1 MSRAFVKEDERE
13 TEVVAKRPQRQ
24 HPYYVTPEGYEQ
36 LARRMAAAQ
45 AAGDEREAEQV
56 QERIEAAIVVRPED
70 QPKDTVHF
78 GASVT
83 VETPDKK
90 RTTYRIVGEDEAQ
103 PLEGRISW
111 LSPLAQA
118 LLEHRK
124 GDRVVWQRP
133 AGNVPLKIVSISYS
147 A

>member
-56 QERIEAAIVVRPED
+56 QGRIDAAIVVRPED
-70 QPKDTVHF
+70 QPKDAVHF

-90 RTTYRIVGEDEAQ
+90 RTTYRIVGEDEAD
-103 PLEGRISW
+103 PTKGSLSW
-111 LSPLAQA
+111 VSPLARQ
-118 LLEHRK
+118 LQGKRI
-124 GDRVVWQRP
+124 GDDVT
-133 AGNVPLKIVSISYS
+133 AGAFTFEIEGIT
-147 A
+147 